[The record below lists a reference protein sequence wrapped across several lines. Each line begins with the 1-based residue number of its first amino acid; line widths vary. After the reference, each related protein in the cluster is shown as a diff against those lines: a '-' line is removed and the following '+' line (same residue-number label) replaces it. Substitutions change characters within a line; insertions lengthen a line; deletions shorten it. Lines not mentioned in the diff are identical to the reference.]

1 MPPTWYAATSQ
12 TTPPNLTKV
21 ELIDDLSGEKADET
35 VTFGLDRVVYDIDF
49 SANKAGDLR
58 DIFGDYVNA
67 GRKVSELTASSSA
80 GTSRRITTI
89 PCVRIEPA
97 QRNFGLP
104 PGYAAGRDCN
114 LNCVTPETGEARM
127 SRAPWDVG
135 RQRSFGSVIRVYR

>member
-35 VTFGLDRVVYDIDF
+35 VTFGLDRVVYDIDL

-80 GTSRRITTI
+80 GTSRRITII
-89 PCVRIEPA
+89 PCARIEPA
-97 QRNFGLP
+97 QRNSGPLP
-104 PGYAAGRDCN
+104 SYAAGRDCR
-114 LNCVTPETGEARM
+114 L
-127 SRAPWDVG
+127 W
-135 RQRSFGSVIRVYR
+135 